1 MSIVFIDIDL
11 YKYSRQLTK
20 ENTMAKKKVKTPE
33 DIIEAIREK
42 QSEIDDLIYDLEDKV
57 SDLTATSD
65 EDEDEDIDETDEE

>member
-1 MSIVFIDIDL
+1 MPINKGD
-11 YKYSRQLTK
+11 Q
-20 ENTMAKKKVKTPE
+20 MAKKKLKTPE

-57 SDLTATSD
+57 SDISSA

>member
-1 MSIVFIDIDL
+1 MPINKGES
-11 YKYSRQLTK
+11 
-20 ENTMAKKKVKTPE
+20 MAKKKLKTPE

-57 SDLTATSD
+57 SDISSV

>member
-1 MSIVFIDIDL
+1 
-11 YKYSRQLTK
+11 
-20 ENTMAKKKVKTPE
+20 MAKKKAKTPE

-57 SDLTATSD
+57 SDISSA

>member
-1 MSIVFIDIDL
+1 MPINKGDS
-11 YKYSRQLTK
+11 
-20 ENTMAKKKVKTPE
+20 MAKKKLKTPE

-57 SDLTATSD
+57 SDISSV

>member
-1 MSIVFIDIDL
+1 VPINKGES
-11 YKYSRQLTK
+11 
-20 ENTMAKKKVKTPE
+20 MAKRKLKTPE

-57 SDLTATSD
+57 SDISSA

>member
-1 MSIVFIDIDL
+1 MSIVFINILL
-11 YKYSRQLTK
+11 YKYHCQLNK

-57 SDLTATSD
+57 TDLTATSD

>member
-1 MSIVFIDIDL
+1 
-11 YKYSRQLTK
+11 
-20 ENTMAKKKVKTPE
+20 MAKKKLKTPE

-57 SDLTATSD
+57 SDISSV

>member
-1 MSIVFIDIDL
+1 MPINKGD
-11 YKYSRQLTK
+11 Q
-20 ENTMAKKKVKTPE
+20 MAKKKLKTPE

-57 SDLTATSD
+57 SDISSV